1 MAVESLVVVVWK
13 GRVGQGEG
21 EGEGEGEDLDPG
33 IPFHAGVHW
42 WHARSGCCPAV
53 SMRVATRSRTGEG
66 GGRSNRGRGG
76 GTGGH
81 TISIQHHQPMR
92 CRHSSR
98 APWHNLRCLASP
110 PCVRARP
117 CAEGPI
123 SSQPGFWPSEN
134 WLSHSSWFSNSPSL
148 SLYKRASKACV
159 LGSAVQEVT
168 LHLPFRSFNPKP
180 PSVTLLFLLNLE
192 WKADRPF
199 RLAIS
204 IRFPDLMVFLWRQDR
219 ILSRVWILG

>member
-1 MAVESLVVVVWK
+1 VEQGTRLNAQSAVRCGMRLGFFGGCRGFQVAVESLVVVVLK
-13 GRVGQGEG
+13 GWVGEG

-33 IPFHAGVHW
+33 MPFHAGVHW
-42 WHARSGCCPAV
+42 WHARSGCCRAV
-53 SMRVATRSRTGEG
+53 SMRVATRNRTGEG

-117 CAEGPI
+117 CAEGPNPNLSTLVSGPLKI
-123 SSQPGFWPSEN
+123 GSHTPPGFHT
-134 WLSHSSWFSNSPSL
+134 LLPSL
-148 SLYKRASKACV
+148 PTSGRPKLASWD
-159 LGSAVQEVT
+159 Q
-168 LHLPFRSFNPKP
+168 
-180 PSVTLLFLLNLE
+180 
-192 WKADRPF
+192 
-199 RLAIS
+199 
-204 IRFPDLMVFLWRQDR
+204 Q
-219 ILSRVWILG
+219 SRK